1 MKPANLQRV
10 HSFSLWKVGLAILI
24 LVAST
29 GAVLAALGRIP
40 WCSCGSGALWV
51 GGIWSEHTS
60 QHLLDPYSFSHY
72 QHGLVFYGFL
82 WWCLRGR
89 IGVWER
95 GLLALLLEA
104 GWEVLENTPLVI
116 DRYRAGTISAD
127 YTGDSILN
135 SMGDLACCA
144 AGYLTAAWIPA
155 QGSLVLFLVIEVTM
169 VLWLRDSLLLN
180 VWMLLAP
187 NQAVRTWQRGG

>member
-1 MKPANLQRV
+1 VKPARWPRPW
-10 HSFSLWKVGLAILI
+10 SGSAWRPGLAA
-24 LVAST
+24 LVLVLST
-29 GAVLAALGRIP
+29 AAVLASLGRVP
-40 WCSCGSGALWV
+40 WCSCGSSALWV

-72 QHGLVFYGFL
+72 QHGLLFYGFL
-82 WWCLRGR
+82 WWCLRTR
-89 IGVWER
+89 VGVWER
-95 GLLALLLEA
+95 GVLALLLEA

-127 YTGDSILN
+127 YMGDSILN

-144 AGYLTAAWIPA
+144 AGYLTAAGIPA
-155 QGSLVLFLVIEVTM
+155 LASLALFLVIEVSM
-169 VLWLRDSLLLN
+169 VIWLRDSLLLN

-187 NQAVRTWQRGG
+187 NQAIRTWQRGG